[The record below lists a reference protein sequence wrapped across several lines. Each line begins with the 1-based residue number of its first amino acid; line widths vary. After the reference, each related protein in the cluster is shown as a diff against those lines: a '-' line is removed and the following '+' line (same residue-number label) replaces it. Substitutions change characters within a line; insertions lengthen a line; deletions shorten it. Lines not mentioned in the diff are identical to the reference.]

1 MIIDLLSGLS
11 SQSWLAAAVARG
23 QWGIVVA
30 PQYGDNSRTPLHLT
44 SNITGD
50 SIPAK
55 ASISSDHC
63 IRCGARS
70 LVPVRSWTV
79 VQPYHPQSGSTSP
92 LQTPGSRS
100 QSTDHLDLE
109 STTFRAKQYLEIV
122 DRFLYAESAFD
133 KAPLLATDHC
143 SSRMQLVSTV
153 RNCDKRV
160 QAARD

>member
-1 MIIDLLSGLS
+1 M
-11 SQSWLAAAVARG
+11 
-23 QWGIVVA
+23 A

-50 SIPAK
+50 SVPAK

-70 LVPVRSWTV
+70 LVPVRSWSV

-109 STTFRAKQYLEIV
+109 STTFRAKQYLENC
-122 DRFLYAESAFD
+122 RFLDVKSAFD

-143 SSRMQLVSTV
+143 SRMQLVSTV

>member
-11 SQSWLAAAVARG
+11 SQSWLAASSSGEGAMGHCCGSTIRWQHQDAS
-23 QWGIVVA
+23 
-30 PQYGDNSRTPLHLT
+30 P

-50 SIPAK
+50 SVPAK

-70 LVPVRSWTV
+70 LVPVRSWSV

-109 STTFRAKQYLEIV
+109 STTFRAKQYLENC
-122 DRFLYAESAFD
+122 RFLYVESAFD

-143 SSRMQLVSTV
+143 SRMQLVSPV